1 MPPITTNQPD
11 RVEAH
16 ILVVDDDVAI
26 RELIKEYLT
35 ENDFKVSVA
44 ETGADMDRVLA
55 AEMVDLVL
63 LDLKLPDE
71 DGLAIARRLRESLD
85 IPIIILTGR
94 KEEVDRVM
102 GLELGADDY
111 VTKPFSQRELLAR
124 IKAVLRRT
132 EGKRATRRGETVR
145 AYRFSGW
152 ELNTGTRKL
161 RAPDGRT
168 VELTNSEY
176 ALLVAFLKAP
186 QRILVARPAARVE
199 PAARRHL
206 RPLHRRADPAPA
218 AQGRGK
224 PQPAH
229 PDPHRARRR
238 LLPRLDRRDRVSVS
252 LLAIDGVLIVVAA
265 WLVIGVAGIVALRSF
280 AIVAGMLFPLSALLS
295 IAMAAIGLAALPGT
309 PEVAVLPIG
318 LPDLPFHL
326 RLDALSAF
334 FLMLLGR
341 RERRRLDLRRA
352 ATSARARARR
362 RASVPAVPRVPRQH
376 GDGACS
382 PTTPTP
388 SW

>member
-1 MPPITTNQPD
+1 L
-11 RVEAH
+11 EAH

-26 RELIKEYLT
+26 RDLIREYLT

-44 ETGADMDRVLA
+44 ESGADMDRVLG

-132 EGKRATRRGETVR
+132 EGKRATRRGESVR
-145 AYRFSGW
+145 AYRFTGW

-161 RAPDGRT
+161 RSPDGRN

-186 QRILVARPAARVE
+186 QRILSRDQLLESSRLHDDIYDRSIDVQILRLRRKVE
-199 PAARRHL
+199 PSPNQPTLIRTE
-206 RPLHRRADPAPA
+206 
-218 AQGRGK
+218 RG
-224 PQPAH
+224 AGYY
-229 PDPHRARRR
+229 
-238 LLPRLDRRDRVSVS
+238 LDSTVET
-252 LLAIDGVLIVVAA
+252 L
-265 WLVIGVAGIVALRSF
+265 
-280 AIVAGMLFPLSALLS
+280 
-295 IAMAAIGLAALPGT
+295 
-309 PEVAVLPIG
+309 
-318 LPDLPFHL
+318 
-326 RLDALSAF
+326 
-334 FLMLLGR
+334 
-341 RERRRLDLRRA
+341 
-352 ATSARARARR
+352 
-362 RASVPAVPRVPRQH
+362 
-376 GDGACS
+376 
-382 PTTPTP
+382 
-388 SW
+388 

>member
-1 MPPITTNQPD
+1 MAPNDNST
-11 RVEAH
+11 RALEAH

-26 RELIKEYLT
+26 RDLIREYLT

-44 ETGADMDRVLA
+44 ESGADMDRVLG

-145 AYRFSGW
+145 AYRFNGW

-161 RAPDGRT
+161 RSPDGRN

-186 QRILVARPAARVE
+186 QRILSRDQLLESSR
-199 PAARRHL
+199 
-206 RPLHRRADPAPA
+206 LHD
-218 AQGRGK
+218 
-224 PQPAH
+224 
-229 PDPHRARRR
+229 DIY
-238 LLPRLDRRDRVSVS
+238 DRS
-252 LLAIDGVLIVVAA
+252 IDVQI
-265 WLVIGVAGIVALRSF
+265 
-280 AIVAGMLFPLSALLS
+280 
-295 IAMAAIGLAALPGT
+295 
-309 PEVAVLPIG
+309 
-318 LPDLPFHL
+318 L
-326 RLDALSAF
+326 RL
-334 FLMLLGR
+334 R
-341 RERRRLDLRRA
+341 RKVEDSPNQPTLIRTERGAGYYLDCIVE
-352 ATSARARARR
+352 T
-362 RASVPAVPRVPRQH
+362 V
-376 GDGACS
+376 
-382 PTTPTP
+382 
-388 SW
+388 

>member
-1 MPPITTNQPD
+1 L
-11 RVEAH
+11 EAH

-26 RELIKEYLT
+26 RDLIREYLT

-44 ETGADMDRVLA
+44 ESGADMDRVLG

-132 EGKRATRRGETVR
+132 ESKRATRRGESVR
-145 AYRFSGW
+145 AYRFAGW

-161 RAPDGRT
+161 RSPDGRN

-186 QRILVARPAARVE
+186 QRILSRDQLLESSR
-199 PAARRHL
+199 
-206 RPLHRRADPAPA
+206 LHD
-218 AQGRGK
+218 
-224 PQPAH
+224 
-229 PDPHRARRR
+229 DIY
-238 LLPRLDRRDRVSVS
+238 DRS
-252 LLAIDGVLIVVAA
+252 IDVQI
-265 WLVIGVAGIVALRSF
+265 
-280 AIVAGMLFPLSALLS
+280 
-295 IAMAAIGLAALPGT
+295 
-309 PEVAVLPIG
+309 
-318 LPDLPFHL
+318 L
-326 RLDALSAF
+326 RL
-334 FLMLLGR
+334 R
-341 RERRRLDLRRA
+341 RKVEQSPNQPTLIRTERGAGYYLDSIVE
-352 ATSARARARR
+352 T
-362 RASVPAVPRVPRQH
+362 V
-376 GDGACS
+376 
-382 PTTPTP
+382 
-388 SW
+388 